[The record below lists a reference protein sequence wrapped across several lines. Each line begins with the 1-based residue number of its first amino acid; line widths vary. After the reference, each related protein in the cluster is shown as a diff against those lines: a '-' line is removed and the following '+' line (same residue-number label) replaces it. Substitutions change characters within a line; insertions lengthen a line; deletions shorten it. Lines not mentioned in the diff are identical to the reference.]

1 MTYTPPSIEG
11 EHVVLTGPIT
21 GDVTLPDGTKVDVSA
36 PVIAVDSPERAA
48 EVAHAIG
55 QHWAEPGNTHPG
67 QVDYD
72 PATGKTTVLD
82 FVYDDSHHKAAVKA
96 ASKKKG

>member
-36 PVIAVDSPERAA
+36 PVISVDSPERAA

-55 QHWAEPGNTHPG
+55 QHWAEPGNVHPG
-67 QVDYD
+67 QLDVQEDG
-72 PATGKTTVLD
+72 TVKVLD

-96 ASKKKG
+96 AAKKKG